1 MRAERW
7 RRPLRTLPWL
17 LLVGSLLT
25 ILYLMGQGGGKGG
38 FVDRHFVILLLVN
51 GGILLLLL
59 AWIAQ
64 RLFRL
69 LRDIRRNR
77 PGARLSARMVA
88 LLTLLTLPPML
99 AIFWFSVQFLG
110 KGLDRWF
117 DVRVDQALNNAMS
130 LAQLYIDEHATE
142 ALRRTRQVAEQIRH
156 LPDEELATALVGLVE
171 SSQADELLL
180 LDEHGRLLAS
190 SVLEPTLAPAYPPA
204 AALLTVRQTGVYSN
218 LEQDQQGRL
227 IIRVLLSVHRPGQ
240 QSLESRLLQGIYR
253 VRPEYARLALP
264 LEEQFQAWHNL
275 LYLRD
280 SLRWTFMLILLLVL
294 LYGFTVSLLA
304 GFGAARR
311 LFLPLARLA
320 EATRKVAQGQYRPI
334 PALPTRDELGQLVQ
348 AFNSMTLELEQAR
361 QKDQAYQQRIERSNR
376 DLASVL
382 TNLESAV
389 ALFDDHGRLL
399 LKNPRFE
406 ALTEGQTLEEIL
418 WILGREPAAFLQQL
432 QQGPLEESLSLNDGR
447 HWRLR
452 AQRLAGQEL
461 GGMVLVLDDITLLV
475 AAQRAEAWGEV
486 ARRFAHEIKNPLTPI
501 QLAAERLRH
510 KLHDELPPEQQP
522 MLQRATGTII
532 NQVKAL
538 KNMVDE
544 FSAYARK
551 PRQRLEPLNLATL
564 VDEVLELYRQSG
576 AGHRLR
582 LQKPSEP
589 CMIEGDADRMRQL
602 IHNLVKNAIEAA
614 QPATCTLEITLEQDS
629 SHCTLRFCD
638 TGPGFDPA
646 LEGRLFEPYA
656 TTKHKGTGL
665 GLAIV
670 RQIVESHGGHIR
682 AWNREA
688 GGACVEITLP
698 TTSG

>member
-1 MRAERW
+1 MRLERW

-17 LLVGSLLT
+17 LLVGSLLL
-25 ILYLMGQGGGKGG
+25 ILYLMGSGGGRGG
-38 FVDRHFVILLLVN
+38 FVDRHFVTLLLVN
-51 GGILLLLL
+51 GVILLLLL
-59 AWIAQ
+59 AWITQ

-77 PGARLSARMVA
+77 PGARLSGRMVA

-117 DVRVDQALNNAMS
+117 DVRVDQALNNAMR
-130 LAQLYIDEHATE
+130 LAQLYIDEHATD
-142 ALRRTRQVAEQIRH
+142 ALRRTRRVAEQ
-156 LPDEELATALVGLVE
+156 LQDTDEEDLPSALVNLVE

-180 LDEHGRLLAS
+180 LNEHGQLLAS
-190 SVLEPTLAPAYPPA
+190 SVLEPTLAPDYPPT

-218 LEQDQQGRL
+218 LEQNRQGRL

-240 QSLESRLLQGIYR
+240 QGLEGRVLQGVYR

-264 LEEQFQAWHNL
+264 LERQFQAWHNL

-294 LYGFTVSLLA
+294 LYGFTVSMLA

-311 LFLPLARLA
+311 LFRPLARLA
-320 EATRKVAQGQYRPI
+320 EATRRVAQGEYRPI
-334 PALPTRDELGQLVQ
+334 PALSTRDELGQLVA
-348 AFNSMTLELEQAR
+348 AFNTMTLELEQAR
-361 QKDQAYQQRIERSNR
+361 QKDQAYQQRMERSNR

-406 ALTEGQTLEEIL
+406 ELTQGDTLEEIL
-418 WILGREPAAFLQQL
+418 WLLGREPADFLRRL
-432 QQGPLEESLSLNDGR
+432 QQGPLEESINLNDGR

-452 AQRLAGQEL
+452 AQRMAGQEL
-461 GGMVLVLDDITLLV
+461 GGLVLVLDDITMLV
-475 AAQRAEAWGEV
+475 AAQRAEAWSEV

-510 KLHDELPPEQQP
+510 KLYAELPPEQQP

-538 KNMVDE
+538 KNMVDD
-544 FSAYARK
+544 FSAYAQK
-551 PRQRLEPLNLATL
+551 PALRRAPVQLDAL
-564 VDEVLELYRQSG
+564 VDEVLELYRQSD
-576 AGHRLR
+576 AGHRLILHKPDEACV
-582 LQKPSEP
+582 LQ
-589 CMIEGDADRMRQL
+589 GDADRLRQL

-614 QPATCTLEITLEQDS
+614 QPAPCTLEVTVQASEGELQ
-629 SHCTLRFCD
+629 LRFCD
-638 TGPGFDPA
+638 RGPGFDPA

-682 AWNREA
+682 AWNQPE
-688 GGACVEITLP
+688 GGACVEIRLP
-698 TTSG
+698 A